1 MHLINPEVLSVIAPF
16 EDVIIRTACR
26 LLIPFIQLYGLYVIA
41 HGAESPGGGFQGG
54 VILGASFILLSLAYD
69 VDEVRKRVSEK
80 RNLIFCSVGLFIYS
94 GIGAVCLALGGNYLN
109 YSRLHHL
116 LPVDP
121 VYARALGI
129 FGIEVGV
136 GITVM
141 AVMISIFFDL
151 ASKNEDPEEGTSFGM
166 DR

>member
-1 MHLINPEVLSVIAPF
+1 MSFVDQEVLSVIAPF
-16 EDVIIRTACR
+16 EDVIIQTACR

-109 YSRLHHL
+109 YSRLHHI

-151 ASKNEDPEEGTSFGM
+151 ASKPEDPKEVTSLGM

>member
-1 MHLINPEVLSVIAPF
+1 MIAPF
-16 EDVIIRTACR
+16 EDVVIRTACR
-26 LLIPFIQLYGLYVIA
+26 FLIPFIQLYGLYVIA

-54 VILGASFILLSLAYD
+54 VILGASFILLALAYD
-69 VDEVRKRVSEK
+69 ADEVRKRVSEK
-80 RNLIFCSVGLFIYS
+80 RNLIFCSVGVLIYS

-109 YSRLHHL
+109 YSRLHRL
-116 LPVDP
+116 LPVGP

-136 GITVM
+136 GMTVM
-141 AVMISIFFDL
+141 AVMLSIFFDL
-151 ASKNEDPEEGTSFGM
+151 ASKHEEQGEMTPLGM